1 MDVNQNK
8 NNRMNY
14 KNKLNQIR
22 IVLGLQ
28 VKLASAKL
36 KDGTVVEAEEFV
48 PGAALVV
55 VAEDGSKS
63 PAPAGE
69 HTLEDGSVVLV
80 DESGAIVSLKP
91 LEAAEDVEKVVEE
104 EAKKVK
110 MEDEEGPIDG
120 SEPESPVGDA
130 VKEAIAEKI
139 EEAMKKVMMAME
151 PLITEMADMK
161 SKMAKME
168 ESYAKFAKTPAASKI
183 TTMNDSKQDFS
194 QTTSIDITDRFKE
207 LKSSLKK

>member
-1 MDVNQNK
+1 
-8 NNRMNY
+8 MNY

-22 IVLGLQ
+22 VVLGLQ
-28 VKLASAKL
+28 VKLATAKL

-63 PAPAGE
+63 PAPTGE
-69 HTLEDGSVVLV
+69 HTLEDGTVVLV

-110 MEDEEGPIDG
+110 MEEEEK
-120 SEPESPVGDA
+120 SEIPAEEKPVEEKL
-130 VKEAIAEKI
+130 KEIIEEKI

-151 PLITEMADMK
+151 PLVTEMADMK

-168 ESYAKFAKTPAASKI
+168 ESYAKFAKAPAAGKI
-183 TTMNDSKQDFS
+183 TTINDSKMEFGQS
-194 QTTSIDITDRFKE
+194 TDIVDRFKE
-207 LKSSLKK
+207 LKNSL

>member
-1 MDVNQNK
+1 
-8 NNRMNY
+8 MNY

-22 IVLGLQ
+22 VVLGLQ
-28 VKLASAKL
+28 VKLATAKL

-69 HTLEDGSVVLV
+69 HTLEDGTVVLV
-80 DESGAIVSLKP
+80 DESGSIVSLKP
-91 LEAAEDVEKVVEE
+91 LEAAKDVEKMVEE

-110 MEDEEGPIDG
+110 MEEEEGPMDG
-120 SEPESPVGDA
+120 SEPESPVADA
-130 VKEAIAEKI
+130 VKEAISEKI

-151 PLITEMADMK
+151 PLVTDMAEMK

-168 ESYAKFAKTPAASKI
+168 ESYAKFAKAPAAGKI
-183 TTMNDSKQDFS
+183 TTINDSKMEFNQS
-194 QTTSIDITDRFKE
+194 ADIVDRFKE
-207 LKSSLKK
+207 LKNSL

>member
-22 IVLGLQ
+22 VVLGLQ
-28 VKLASAKL
+28 VKLATAKL

-69 HTLEDGSVVLV
+69 HTLEDGSVVLI
-80 DESGAIVSLKP
+80 DDAGAIVSLKP
-91 LEAAEDVEKVVEE
+91 MEATEVVEEEVVEE

-110 MEDEEGPIDG
+110 MEDEEGPMDG
-120 SEPESPVGDA
+120 SEPESPVADA
-130 VKEAIAEKI
+130 VKEAISEKV
-139 EEAMKKVMMAME
+139 EEAMTKVMMAIE
-151 PLITEMADMK
+151 PLVTEMADMK

-168 ESYAKFAKTPAASKI
+168 ESYAKFAKAPAASKI
-183 TTMNDSKQDFS
+183 TTMNDSKTEFNQS
-194 QTTSIDITDRFKE
+194 ADIVDRFKE
-207 LKSSLKK
+207 LKNSLQK

>member
-1 MDVNQNK
+1 
-8 NNRMNY
+8 MNY

-22 IVLGLQ
+22 VVLGLQ
-28 VKLASAKL
+28 VKLATAKL

-80 DESGAIVSLKP
+80 DESGSIVSLKP

-207 LKSSLKK
+207 LKNSLKK

>member
-1 MDVNQNK
+1 MY
-8 NNRMNY
+8 NY

-22 IVLGLQ
+22 VVLGLQ
-28 VKLASAKL
+28 VKLATAKL

-63 PAPAGE
+63 PAPTGE
-69 HTLEDGSVVLV
+69 HTLEDGTVVLV

-91 LEAAEDVEKVVEE
+91 LEAAEVVEKVVEK
-104 EAKKVK
+104 EAEKVK
-110 MEDEEGPIDG
+110 MEEEGPIDG

-139 EEAMKKVMMAME
+139 EEAMTKVMMAIE
-151 PLITEMADMK
+151 PLVTEMAEMK

-168 ESYAKFAKTPAASKI
+168 ESYAKFAKAPAAGKI
-183 TTMNDSKQDFS
+183 TTINDSKMEFNQS
-194 QTTSIDITDRFKE
+194 TDIVDRFKE
-207 LKSSLKK
+207 LKNSL

>member
-1 MDVNQNK
+1 MY
-8 NNRMNY
+8 NY

-22 IVLGLQ
+22 VVLGLQ

-104 EAKKVK
+104 KEAEKVK

-139 EEAMKKVMMAME
+139 EEAMTKVMMAME

-168 ESYAKFAKTPAASKI
+168 ESYAKFAKAPAAGKI
-183 TTMNDSKQDFS
+183 TTINDSKMEFNQS
-194 QTTSIDITDRFKE
+194 TDIVDRFKE
-207 LKSSLKK
+207 LKNSLQK

>member
-1 MDVNQNK
+1 
-8 NNRMNY
+8 MNY

-22 IVLGLQ
+22 VVLGLQ
-28 VKLASAKL
+28 VKLATAKL

-91 LEAAEDVEKVVEE
+91 LEAAEDVEEVVEE

-110 MEDEEGPIDG
+110 MEEEGPIDG

-151 PLITEMADMK
+151 PLVTEMAEIK

-168 ESYAKFAKTPAASKI
+168 ESYAKFAKAPAAGKI
-183 TTMNDSKQDFS
+183 TTINDSKMEFNQS
-194 QTTSIDITDRFKE
+194 TDIVDRFKE
-207 LKSSLKK
+207 LKNSL

>member
-1 MDVNQNK
+1 
-8 NNRMNY
+8 MNY

-63 PAPAGE
+63 PAPTGE
-69 HTLEDGSVVLV
+69 HTLEDGTVVLV
-80 DESGAIVSLKP
+80 DESGSIVSLKP
-91 LEAAEDVEKVVEE
+91 LEAAEDVEEVVEE
-104 EAKKVK
+104 EAQKVK
-110 MEDEEGPIDG
+110 MEDEGPMDG
-120 SEPESPVGDA
+120 SEPESPVADA
-130 VKEAIAEKI
+130 VKAAIAEKI
-139 EEAMKKVMMAME
+139 EEAMTKVMMAME
-151 PLITEMADMK
+151 PLVTEMADMK

-168 ESYAKFAKTPAASKI
+168 EHYAKFAKAPAAGKI
-183 TTMNDSKQDFS
+183 TTINDSKMEFGQS
-194 QTTSIDITDRFKE
+194 TDIVDRFKE
-207 LKSSLKK
+207 LKNSL

>member
-1 MDVNQNK
+1 
-8 NNRMNY
+8 MNY

-22 IVLGLQ
+22 VVLGLQ
-28 VKLASAKL
+28 VKLATAKL

-91 LEAAEDVEKVVEE
+91 LEAAEDVEEVVEE

-110 MEDEEGPIDG
+110 MEEEGPIDG

-151 PLITEMADMK
+151 PLVTEMAEMK

-168 ESYAKFAKTPAASKI
+168 ESYAKFAKAPAAGKI
-183 TTMNDSKQDFS
+183 TTINDSKMEFNQS
-194 QTTSIDITDRFKE
+194 ADIVDRFKE
-207 LKSSLKK
+207 LKKSL

>member
-1 MDVNQNK
+1 MY
-8 NNRMNY
+8 NY

-22 IVLGLQ
+22 VVLGLH

-36 KDGTVVEAEEFV
+36 ADGTVVEAEEFV

-80 DESGAIVSLKP
+80 DEAGSIVSIEPK
-91 LEAAEDVEKVVEE
+91 ATEDVEDLVEE

-110 MEDEEGPIDG
+110 MEEEGPIDG
-120 SEPESPVGDA
+120 SEPESPVAEA
-130 VKEAIAEKI
+130 VKEVIKENI

-151 PLITEMADMK
+151 PLVTDIAEMK

-168 ESYAKFAKTPAASKI
+168 ESYAKFAKAPAASKI

-207 LKSSLKK
+207 LKNSLKK

>member
-1 MDVNQNK
+1 
-8 NNRMNY
+8 MNY

-22 IVLGLQ
+22 VVLGLQ
-28 VKLASAKL
+28 VKLATAKL

-69 HTLEDGSVVLV
+69 HTLEDGTVVLV
-80 DESGAIVSLKP
+80 DDAGSLVSLKP

-168 ESYAKFAKTPAASKI
+168 ESYAKFAKAPAAGKI
-183 TTMNDSKQDFS
+183 TTINDSKMEFNQS
-194 QTTSIDITDRFKE
+194 ADIVDRFKE
-207 LKSSLKK
+207 LKKSL

>member
-8 NNRMNY
+8 KIAMNY

-22 IVLGLQ
+22 VVLGLQ
-28 VKLASAKL
+28 VKLATAKL

-91 LEAAEDVEKVVEE
+91 LEASEDVEVVVEE

-110 MEDEEGPIDG
+110 MEEEEGPIDG

-151 PLITEMADMK
+151 PLVTEIAEMK

-168 ESYAKFAKTPAASKI
+168 ESYAKFAKAPAASKI
-183 TTMNDSKQDFS
+183 TTINDSKMEFNQS
-194 QTTSIDITDRFKE
+194 TDIVERFKE
-207 LKSSLKK
+207 LKNSL

>member
-1 MDVNQNK
+1 
-8 NNRMNY
+8 MNY

-22 IVLGLQ
+22 VVLGLQ
-28 VKLASAKL
+28 VKLATAKL

-80 DESGAIVSLKP
+80 DDAGSIVSLKP
-91 LEAAEDVEKVVEE
+91 LEAAEDVEEVVEE

-110 MEDEEGPIDG
+110 MEEEEGPIDG

-139 EEAMKKVMMAME
+139 EEAMTKVMMAIE
-151 PLITEMADMK
+151 PLVTEMAEMK

-168 ESYAKFAKTPAASKI
+168 ESYAKFAKAPAAGKI
-183 TTMNDSKQDFS
+183 TTINDSKMEFGQS
-194 QTTSIDITDRFKE
+194 TDIVDRFKE
-207 LKSSLKK
+207 FKNSF

>member
-1 MDVNQNK
+1 
-8 NNRMNY
+8 MNY

-22 IVLGLQ
+22 VVLGLQ
-28 VKLASAKL
+28 VKLATAKL

-69 HTLEDGSVVLV
+69 HTLEDGTVVLV
-80 DESGAIVSLKP
+80 DESGNLVSLKP
-91 LEAAEDVEKVVEE
+91 LEAAEDVEEVVEE

-110 MEDEEGPIDG
+110 MEEEG
-120 SEPESPVGDA
+120 SESESVVEDA

-139 EEAMKKVMMAME
+139 EEAMKKVMMAIE
-151 PLITEMADMK
+151 PLVTEMADMK

-168 ESYAKFAKTPAASKI
+168 ESYAKFAKAPAAGKI
-183 TTMNDSKQDFS
+183 TTINDSKMEFNQS
-194 QTTSIDITDRFKE
+194 TDIVERFKE
-207 LKSSLKK
+207 LKNSL

>member
-1 MDVNQNK
+1 
-8 NNRMNY
+8 MNY

-22 IVLGLQ
+22 VVLGLQ

-36 KDGTVVEAEEFV
+36 ADGTVVEAEEFV

-80 DESGAIVSLKP
+80 DETGSIVSIESK
-91 LEAAEDVEKVVEE
+91 ATEDVEKVVEE

-110 MEDEEGPIDG
+110 MEDVAPAEDKGPIDG
-120 SEPESPVGDA
+120 SEPNAPAKEDA
-130 VKEAIAEKI
+130 VDVKI
-139 EEAMKKVMMAME
+139 GTALKKVMAAIE
-151 PLITEMADMK
+151 PLVADMAEMK

-168 ESYAKFAKTPAASKI
+168 ESYAKFAKSPAAPKI

-194 QTTSIDITDRFKE
+194 QTTSIDIVDRFKE
-207 LKSSLKK
+207 LKNSLKK

>member
-1 MDVNQNK
+1 
-8 NNRMNY
+8 MNY

-22 IVLGLQ
+22 VVLGLQ
-28 VKLASAKL
+28 VKLATAKL

-63 PAPAGE
+63 PAPTGE
-69 HTLEDGSVVLV
+69 HTLEDGTVVLV

-91 LEAAEDVEKVVEE
+91 LEAAEEVEEVVEE

-110 MEDEEGPIDG
+110 MEEEG
-120 SEPESPVGDA
+120 SESVVEDA

-139 EEAMKKVMMAME
+139 EEAMKKVMMAIE
-151 PLITEMADMK
+151 PLVTEMADMK

-168 ESYAKFAKTPAASKI
+168 ESYAKFAKAPAAGKI
-183 TTMNDSKQDFS
+183 TTINDSKMEFNQS
-194 QTTSIDITDRFKE
+194 TDIVDRFKE
-207 LKSSLKK
+207 LKNSL

>member
-1 MDVNQNK
+1 
-8 NNRMNY
+8 MNY

-22 IVLGLQ
+22 VVLGLQ
-28 VKLASAKL
+28 VKLATAKL

-69 HTLEDGSVVLV
+69 HTLEDGTVVLV
-80 DESGAIVSLKP
+80 DESGSLVSLKP

-104 EAKKVK
+104 EEKEAEKVK
-110 MEDEEGPIDG
+110 MEEEG
-120 SEPESPVGDA
+120 SESESVVEDA

-151 PLITEMADMK
+151 PLVTDMAEMK

-168 ESYAKFAKTPAASKI
+168 ESYAKFAKAPAAGKI
-183 TTMNDSKQDFS
+183 TTINDSKMEFNQS
-194 QTTSIDITDRFKE
+194 TDIVDRFKE
-207 LKSSLKK
+207 LKNSL

>member
-1 MDVNQNK
+1 
-8 NNRMNY
+8 MNY

-22 IVLGLQ
+22 VVLGLQ
-28 VKLASAKL
+28 VKLATAKL

-69 HTLEDGSVVLV
+69 HTLEDGTVVLV
-80 DESGAIVSLKP
+80 DESGSLVSLKP
-91 LEAAEDVEKVVEE
+91 LEAAEDVEEVVEE
-104 EAKKVK
+104 KEAEKVK
-110 MEDEEGPIDG
+110 MEEEGPIDG

-130 VKEAIAEKI
+130 IKEAIAEKI

-151 PLITEMADMK
+151 PLVTEMAEMK

-168 ESYAKFAKTPAASKI
+168 ESYAKFAKAPAAGKI
-183 TTMNDSKQDFS
+183 TTINDSKMELGQS
-194 QTTSIDITDRFKE
+194 ADIVDRFKE
-207 LKSSLKK
+207 LKNSL

>member
-1 MDVNQNK
+1 
-8 NNRMNY
+8 MNY

-22 IVLGLQ
+22 VVLGLQ
-28 VKLASAKL
+28 VKLATAKL

-69 HTLEDGSVVLV
+69 HTLEDGTVVLV
-80 DESGAIVSLKP
+80 DDAGSLVSLKP

-104 EAKKVK
+104 EAEKVK
-110 MEDEEGPIDG
+110 MEEDEEK
-120 SEPESPVGDA
+120 SELPVEEKL
-130 VKEAIAEKI
+130 KEIIEEKI

-151 PLITEMADMK
+151 PLVTEMADMK

-168 ESYAKFAKTPAASKI
+168 ESYAKFAKAPAAGKI
-183 TTMNDSKQDFS
+183 TTINDSKMEFGQS
-194 QTTSIDITDRFKE
+194 TDIVDRFKE
-207 LKSSLKK
+207 LKNSL

>member
-1 MDVNQNK
+1 MY
-8 NNRMNY
+8 NY
-14 KNKLNQIR
+14 KTKLNQIR
-22 IVLGLQ
+22 VVLGLQ

-36 KDGTVVEAEEFV
+36 ADGTVVEAEEFV

-80 DESGAIVSLKP
+80 DDAGSIVSIESKAT
-91 LEAAEDVEKVVEE
+91 EVVEDVVEE

-110 MEDEEGPIDG
+110 MEDVAEGPIDG
-120 SEPESPVGDA
+120 SEPATPVADA
-130 VKEAIAEKI
+130 VKEAISENIA
-139 EEAMKKVMMAME
+139 EAMKKVMMAIE
-151 PLITEMADMK
+151 PMITDIAEMK

-168 ESYAKFAKTPAASKI
+168 ESYAKFAKAPAASKI
-183 TTMNDSKQDFS
+183 TTMNDSKTEFNQS
-194 QTTSIDITDRFKE
+194 TDIVDRFKE
-207 LKSSLKK
+207 LKNSLQK

>member
-1 MDVNQNK
+1 
-8 NNRMNY
+8 MNY

-22 IVLGLQ
+22 VVLGLQ
-28 VKLASAKL
+28 VKLATAKL

-63 PAPAGE
+63 PAPTGS
-69 HTLEDGSVVLV
+69 HTLEDGTVVLV

-91 LEAAEDVEKVVEE
+91 LEAAEVVEKVVEE
-104 EAKKVK
+104 KEAEKVK
-110 MEDEEGPIDG
+110 MEEEGPIDG

-151 PLITEMADMK
+151 PLVTEIAEMK

-168 ESYAKFAKTPAASKI
+168 ESYAKFAKAPAAGKI
-183 TTMNDSKQDFS
+183 TTINDSKSEFS
-194 QTTSIDITDRFKE
+194 QSTDIVDRFKE
-207 LKSSLKK
+207 LKNSL

>member
-1 MDVNQNK
+1 
-8 NNRMNY
+8 
-14 KNKLNQIR
+14 
-22 IVLGLQ
+22 
-28 VKLASAKL
+28 LATAKL

-63 PAPAGE
+63 PAPTGS
-69 HTLEDGSVVLV
+69 HTLEDGTVVLV
-80 DESGAIVSLKP
+80 DESGSIVSLKP
-91 LEAAEDVEKVVEE
+91 IEAAEDVEKVVEE

-120 SEPESPVGDA
+120 SEPESPVADA
-130 VKEAIAEKI
+130 VKEAISEKV
-139 EEAMKKVMMAME
+139 EEAMKKVMMAIE
-151 PLITEMADMK
+151 PMITEMADIK

>member
-1 MDVNQNK
+1 
-8 NNRMNY
+8 MNY

-22 IVLGLQ
+22 VVLGLQ
-28 VKLASAKL
+28 VKLATAKL

-91 LEAAEDVEKVVEE
+91 LEAAEDVEEVVEE

-110 MEDEEGPIDG
+110 MEEEGPMDG
-120 SEPESPVGDA
+120 SEPELPAAEV
-130 VKEAIAEKI
+130 VKEIIEEKI

-151 PLITEMADMK
+151 PLVTDIAEMK

-168 ESYAKFAKTPAASKI
+168 ESYAKFAKAPAAGKI
-183 TTMNDSKQDFS
+183 TTINDSKMEFNQS
-194 QTTSIDITDRFKE
+194 TDIVDRFKE
-207 LKSSLKK
+207 LKNSL

>member
-1 MDVNQNK
+1 
-8 NNRMNY
+8 MNY

-22 IVLGLQ
+22 VVLGLQ

-91 LEAAEDVEKVVEE
+91 LEAAEDVEEVVEE

-110 MEDEEGPIDG
+110 MEEEEGPIDG

-151 PLITEMADMK
+151 PLVTEMAEMK

-168 ESYAKFAKTPAASKI
+168 ESYAKFAKAPAAGKI
-183 TTMNDSKQDFS
+183 TTINDSKMEFNQS
-194 QTTSIDITDRFKE
+194 TDIVDRFKE
-207 LKSSLKK
+207 LKKSL

>member
-1 MDVNQNK
+1 
-8 NNRMNY
+8 MNY

-22 IVLGLQ
+22 VVLGLQ
-28 VKLASAKL
+28 VKLATAKL

-69 HTLEDGSVVLV
+69 HTLEDGTVVLV
-80 DESGAIVSLKP
+80 DESGSLVSLKP
-91 LEAAEDVEKVVEE
+91 LEAAEDVEEVVEE

-110 MEDEEGPIDG
+110 MEEEGPMDG
-120 SEPESPVGDA
+120 SEPESPVADA
-130 VKEAIAEKI
+130 VKEAIAEKV

-151 PLITEMADMK
+151 PLVTEMAEMK

-168 ESYAKFAKTPAASKI
+168 ESYAKFAKAPAAGKI
-183 TTMNDSKQDFS
+183 TTINDSKMEFNQS
-194 QTTSIDITDRFKE
+194 ADIVDRFKE
-207 LKSSLKK
+207 LKKSL

>member
-28 VKLASAKL
+28 VKLATAKL

-69 HTLEDGSVVLV
+69 HTLEDGTVVLV
-80 DESGAIVSLKP
+80 DESGSLVSLKP
-91 LEAAEDVEKVVEE
+91 IEAAEDVEKVVEE

-120 SEPESPVGDA
+120 SEPESPVADA
-130 VKEAIAEKI
+130 VKEAISEKV
-139 EEAMKKVMMAME
+139 EETMKKVMMAIE
-151 PLITEMADMK
+151 PMITEMADIK

>member
-28 VKLASAKL
+28 VKLATAKL

-69 HTLEDGSVVLV
+69 HTLEDGTVVLV
-80 DESGAIVSLKP
+80 DDAGSLVSLKP
-91 LEAAEDVEKVVEE
+91 IEAAEDVEKVVEE

-120 SEPESPVGDA
+120 SEPESPVADA
-130 VKEAIAEKI
+130 VKEAISEKV
-139 EEAMKKVMMAME
+139 EEAMKKVMMAIE
-151 PLITEMADMK
+151 PLVTEMADMK

-207 LKSSLKK
+207 LKNSLKK

>member
-22 IVLGLQ
+22 VVLGLQ
-28 VKLASAKL
+28 VKLATAKL

-69 HTLEDGSVVLV
+69 HTLEDGSVVLI
-80 DESGAIVSLKP
+80 DDAGAIVSLKP
-91 LEAAEDVEKVVEE
+91 MEATEVVEEEVVEE

-120 SEPESPVGDA
+120 SEPESPVADA
-130 VKEAIAEKI
+130 VKEAISEKV
-139 EEAMKKVMMAME
+139 EEAMTKVMMAIE
-151 PLITEMADMK
+151 PLVTEMADMK

-168 ESYAKFAKTPAASKI
+168 ESYAKFAKAPAASKI
-183 TTMNDSKQDFS
+183 TTMNDSKTEFNQS
-194 QTTSIDITDRFKE
+194 ADIVDRFKE
-207 LKSSLKK
+207 LKNSLQK